1 MNYYIYIISSKNSPV
16 KIGITHDCEERLR
29 NLQTGH
35 SEKLTIHHRELV
47 DKNKARILEQI
58 IHKQL
63 NYKRTHGEWFDISID
78 DAIKQVQWCLIR
90 FEDDPLLEYKFKN
103 NLIRD

>member
-35 SEKLTIHHRELV
+35 SEKLTIQHRELV
-47 DKNKARILEQI
+47 DKKKARLLEQI
-58 IHKQL
+58 LHRQL
-63 NYKRTHGEWFDISID
+63 NYKRTHGEWFDISIE
-78 DAIKQVQWCLIR
+78 DAIKQLQWCIIR